1 MQNRTESLITVS
13 FKVSKFSILSFLLI
27 FTNCKSQSDQM
38 TFSLLSQENKIKTL
52 SENVNGVFID
62 DFFNDDQQLDFWKLI
77 IQQTNGDN
85 LIVEQKDDEG
95 YLVLLKIGYEQFV
108 IVQQPQTT
116 DELNEILKKYLL
128 QKDRLMQKVKFH

>member
-1 MQNRTESLITVS
+1 VQNRTESLITVS

>member
-1 MQNRTESLITVS
+1 
-13 FKVSKFSILSFLLI
+13 
-27 FTNCKSQSDQM
+27 M